1 MKASKAPSLGYF
13 FALFTVAVWGTT
25 FIASKQLLTAY
36 TPARIML
43 MRFIL
48 AYGALWLIRPRQLKL
63 TGRQELCYLALGV
76 MGCSLYFLTEN
87 TALLYTTAANVSI
100 IVSAGPILTAI
111 LAHFTSDEKFHRNTL
126 LGFLVA
132 FSGVV
137 LVVCNGA
144 FVLRVSPVGDLLA
157 LSAACCW
164 AVYSVLLRRVSAG
177 EDPILVTRRTMLWG
191 ILTAIP
197 PAIPGGAFSL
207 APLSSPLLAFNTLFL
222 GLIGSALCYVLWA
235 KAFALLGVVPVNNC
249 IYLIPF
255 VTIVAAHF
263 TLKEPISSAA
273 IVGAVLITTGVVL
286 AQRRKSPALVE
297 ALEDAAD
304 TKPPA

>member
-1 MKASKAPSLGYF
+1 MKTPKPSPLGYF
-13 FALFTVAVWGTT
+13 YALFTVVVWGAT

-48 AYGALWLIRPRQLKL
+48 AYIALWIIRPRPLKL
-63 TGRQELCYLALGV
+63 PGKTELRFVALGIS
-76 MGCSLYFLTEN
+76 GCSLYFLTEN

-100 IVSAGPILTAI
+100 IVSVAPIFTAI
-111 LAHFTSDEKFHRNTL
+111 LAHFLLDEKFHRNTL

-132 FSGVV
+132 FCGVV

-144 FVLRVSPVGDLLA
+144 FVLHLSPAGDILA
-157 LSAACCW
+157 LLAACCW
-164 AVYSVLLRRVSAG
+164 AVYSVLLRKTTG
-177 EDPILVTRRTMLWG
+177 DLDPILVTRRTMLWG
-191 ILTAIP
+191 LLTAIP
-197 PAIPGGAFSL
+197 MSIPGGTFTL
-207 APLSSPLLAFNTLFL
+207 APLSSPLLAFSLLFL

-235 KAFALLGVVPVNNC
+235 KAFQYMGVVSTNNC

-263 TLKEPISSAA
+263 TLKEPITWTALL
-273 IVGAVLITTGVVL
+273 GAGLITAGVVL
-286 AQRRKSPALVE
+286 AQKRWEK
-297 ALEDAAD
+297 AAAQAD
-304 TKPPA
+304 VSDV